1 MDSPLAEFIKYKP
14 EELDKYL
21 EALQNDL
28 RIRSNIN
35 NVLSKDVNTSDANTL
50 AINNFIEKYDTTV
63 NKQLNT
69 LITLNNDIRKEVNL
83 HKDLK
88 DKSLQYKQY
97 ISSEKCLAMKNN
109 LRQIKTL
116 KQELEHFL
124 EERGIQ
130 APKI

>member
-1 MDSPLAEFIKYKP
+1 MESPLVEFIKYKP

-21 EALQNDL
+21 ESLQNDL
-28 RIRSNIN
+28 RVRTSIN
-35 NVLSKDVNTSDANTL
+35 TVLSKEVKTSDANTL

-63 NKQLNT
+63 NKQLNA
-69 LITLNNDIRKEVNL
+69 LVSLNNDIRKEVDL

-97 ISSEKCLAMKNN
+97 ITSERCLAMKNN
-109 LRQIKTL
+109 LLQIKKL

>member
-1 MDSPLAEFIKYKP
+1 MESPLAEFIKYKP

-21 EALQNDL
+21 ESLQNDL
-28 RIRSNIN
+28 RVRTSIN
-35 NVLSKDVNTSDANTL
+35 TVLSKEVKTSDANTL

-63 NKQLNT
+63 KKQLNA
-69 LITLNNDIRKEVNL
+69 LVSLNNDIRKEVDL

-97 ISSEKCLAMKNN
+97 ITSERCLAMKNN
-109 LRQIKTL
+109 LLQIKKL

>member
-1 MDSPLAEFIKYKP
+1 MESPLVEFIKYKP

-21 EALQNDL
+21 ESLQNDL
-28 RIRSNIN
+28 RVRTSIN
-35 NVLSKDVNTSDANTL
+35 TVLSKEVKTSDANTL

-63 NKQLNT
+63 KKQLNA
-69 LITLNNDIRKEVNL
+69 LVSLNNDIRKEVDL

-88 DKSLQYKQY
+88 EKSLQYKQY
-97 ISSEKCLAMKNN
+97 ISSERCLAMKNN
-109 LRQIKTL
+109 LLQIKKL